1 MAQPKEYRIY
11 KPKKTSGS
19 ALKLQYRFKSRR
31 EDKKYPEAML
41 FLEIACQTGT
51 DSNDNASFDWAHTE
65 EYKGSSVTMKLGLPD
80 VGELLLVLT
89 SKKEYAGP
97 APKGGNKVAPGLFHQ
112 NKNGNTILKFAKMSG
127 GYSGYVAQLSTGK
140 DNSYRISITEGE
152 AIIMK
157 ILLEQFVIQ
166 HHNWSN

>member
-1 MAQPKEYRIY
+1 
-11 KPKKTSGS
+11 
-19 ALKLQYRFKSRR
+19 
-31 EDKKYPEAML
+31 
-41 FLEIACQTGT
+41 
-51 DSNDNASFDWAHTE
+51 
-65 EYKGSSVTMKLGLPD
+65 
-80 VGELLLVLT
+80 
-89 SKKEYAGP
+89 
-97 APKGGNKVAPGLFHQ
+97 
-112 NKNGNTILKFAKMSG
+112 MSG